1 MNSANTFSVII
12 KVIIF
17 FKPEE
22 NDDSG
27 NGKLDYDEFDKLW
40 NTKLSNNNV
49 LFMWLNLN
57 SIE

>member
-1 MNSANTFSVII
+1 MIN
-12 KVIIF
+12 VIIF
-17 FKPEE
+17 FKTEE

-49 LFMWLNLN
+49 YVVKSKFNKINTFWLFLN
-57 SIE
+57 

>member
-1 MNSANTFSVII
+1 M
-12 KVIIF
+12 IF
-17 FKPEE
+17 FKTEE

-27 NGKLDYDEFDKLW
+27 NGMLDYDEFDKLW

-49 LFMWLNLN
+49 LFMWLNLH